1 MVGKCPPGAV
11 CPGFFLWKQSH
22 WTTRWPISEMVI
34 TGWSGEAENRCCR
47 DRGGGGIQNLE
58 CFGGCC
64 ANPVSPH
71 CGQPPPSPSMCA
83 ESSSHCGTHTVS
95 VTLDESLGANCRLCS

>member
-22 WTTRWPISEMVI
+22 WTTRWPISEMGI

-47 DRGGGGIQNLE
+47 DRGGGASRILSALGAAVLTL
-58 CFGGCC
+58 CPRTV
-64 ANPVSPH
+64 ANP
-71 CGQPPPSPSMCA
+71 PPARPCVPSRALTAARTRCQ
-83 ESSSHCGTHTVS
+83 
-95 VTLDESLGANCRLCS
+95 